1 MNKYCIK
8 KCLIFQSEQTN
19 LIKVERIWLCKYQN
33 GPHQT
38 PSELRKFYVSKK
50 NEENKFNQIYHN
62 DIFYTLLKIT
72 SKRYDYI

>member
-1 MNKYCIK
+1 MNKYLIK
-8 KCLIFQSEQTN
+8 NCLIFQSEQTN
-19 LIKVERIWLCKYQN
+19 LIKVERILLCKYQN

-38 PSELRKFYVSKK
+38 LSELRKFYMSKK
-50 NEENKFNQIYHN
+50 KKFNQIYHN